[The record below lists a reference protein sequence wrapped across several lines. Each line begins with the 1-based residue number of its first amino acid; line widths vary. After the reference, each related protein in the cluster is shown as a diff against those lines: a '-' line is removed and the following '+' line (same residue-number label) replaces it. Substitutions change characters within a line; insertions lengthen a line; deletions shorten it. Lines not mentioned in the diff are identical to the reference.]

1 MNFTTKDRDRV
12 FRLGPVI
19 CMQVYEKRTRK
30 EVGGTIFKAGTMIDT
45 TYIDK
50 AALADPS
57 QSDMPLMQAMVRAGY
72 YSPPSVE
79 LMADHDRYTWRIT
92 DAGAAKSQG
101 NESAQD
107 GAQGVSDGNG

>member
-1 MNFTTKDRDRV
+1 MQAEHVFTPKDRDSV

-50 AALADPS
+50 VALADPS

-72 YSPPSVE
+72 YSPPEVQ
-79 LMADHDRYTWRIT
+79 LMGNHDRYTWRIT
-92 DAGAAKSQG
+92 SEGAALAERLSRAAST
-101 NESAQD
+101 EDSAQ
-107 GAQGVSDGNG
+107 

>member
-1 MNFTTKDRDRV
+1 MQFEFTPKDRDSV

-19 CMQVYEKRTRK
+19 CMQVHEKRIRK

-72 YSPPSVE
+72 YSPPEVE
-79 LMADHDRYTWRIT
+79 MMADHDRYTWRIT
-92 DAGAAKSQG
+92 EDGAAFVAR
-101 NESAQD
+101 SAT
-107 GAQGVSDGNG
+107 AQSEPGSGQA